1 MAMNYLLIF
10 YTGDEIR
17 EAVLKKGEYITAG
30 SGENDALKIE
40 NKGLNAGHLTLR
52 YIEGGINIFASTP
65 FSIMGSNSVNM
76 MLSAGDSVK
85 INNHLMLNV
94 FESSCSFNDIIS
106 LDGLNEISI
115 GRSLK
120 NDICLKGYLVSSAHA
135 VLRRVKDKWIIKDR
149 NSSNGIFINGRLI
162 ASGQAE
168 LNNNSVIFIGG
179 FVIEFRDNNLRFINT
194 PGDVILQPVVIKEII
209 PGRNIKKSYPEF
221 YRSPRIRRSPESREV
236 EILSPPAT
244 GSRPSISWLSVLLPP
259 VMMVSVMLLIA
270 TFTRNINTLFYTLP
284 MSCVS
289 VIMAIVNY
297 SSQKKRWRNIQE
309 IAAKKYSEHLAERE
323 KEIYEA
329 ETLYMSV
336 LSSINPGIYECISI
350 AENME
355 RRLWERTL
363 KDSDFLN
370 IRLGTGQIISNVNI
384 KIPRE
389 QLVIEENPFLKE
401 AAKLKARHEI
411 LNGIP
416 ICHSFLDSPITG
428 LVGNRENV
436 RKMTWSILINIA
448 AHHSYEDVKIVCV
461 YPEREKDQWEW
472 IRWLPHVWNTE
483 RTKRFMS
490 CTLEDNIKNKKGQ
503 DKTARTMLREL
514 AETLKLRQRTSSEN
528 KRDNIPEAPFYFLVL
543 ADKTLVE
550 SSGEQFLP
558 ESSSTGFAAL
568 YAYGDI
574 STLPG
579 ECSAIIDCG
588 DIAKGIA
595 GSIQMT
601 WNTEKNKKFVP
612 DYVSLQL
619 SSVDRFSRSL
629 APVRVHSA
637 GRSGAIP
644 SKALLFEGLGVRTVE
659 ELDILHRWKSSQS
672 YESLAVP
679 IGLKGN
685 GDMFYFDVHENQMGP
700 HGVVAGTSGSGKSEM
715 LTAWLLSMAMHFSPR
730 DLNILLIEFKGN
742 DLSNI
747 LTGLPHIAGVVNN
760 LQDSNSIERSLLSL
774 AAEQMHRLQI
784 FENTTELATKSL
796 PAYQKYQKTYP
807 EKNLKDLPYLLVV
820 LDEFAEFKKSFPE
833 QVDKFVQLARVGRS
847 TGLYMVLATQSPSG
861 VVPAQIESNIKFYIC
876 LRTANTGESK
886 ELIGTNDAFFISR
899 PGRAYVKVGDSVY
912 EQVQTFYSKVPYNPD
927 KDREKDSSSEEINL
941 VEINGERISPQVYDK
956 TIQAQAEIK
965 TEGQVLVAHIRDIA
979 ERNDFPNVK
988 QVWTKEHPEVLSLSS
1003 LDNMYDINRAFT
1015 NNSWSGELNEG
1026 LKFPV
1031 GLLDVPLQQKQEPF
1045 TLDLV
1050 GTGHQLLFGAPSSG
1064 KTTFLQTAIISAAL
1078 SYTPDQL
1085 KILIFDMGSGSM
1097 ITFEEL
1103 PHTLIVGSAKKQDK
1117 LQEAKEYL
1125 LNELEGRSN
1134 LLESQRV
1141 STVAAYNKKTGE
1153 NLPFILVAVDN
1164 VTVLNTQF
1172 SEVMDVIVKTAS
1184 EGGGL
1189 GIYLVITCV
1198 GSSMFKLENFIKS
1211 KHALE
1216 LTDITEY
1223 RTLVGAASKQK
1234 PGPFKGRGF
1243 TQGPLEFQTAMCEE
1257 YDLIS
1262 LCSDMNNAWQGSR
1275 ASIKESDEREI
1286 NADEL
1291 SFSQEGFQI
1300 GINKSSRQPVDF
1312 IFSEMGTCIISGTT
1326 ELIRNN
1332 IVSLIINAFIRE
1344 SDTKIYIYEGR
1355 NNEKLSALYPECTA
1369 LDDTSPANKL
1379 DELISELADEFDR
1392 RSVDDEANYERIAL
1406 FINDFVGFYRKIS
1419 QESADILEALT
1430 RSGADFNIC
1439 IYIIASLEDLAF
1451 MNTFRA
1457 TIKAFDNCL
1466 KKGNAIAAGGNI
1478 KDYAAFNEIQ
1488 SETDINFSD
1497 SNSNY
1502 EGCLIHRGRTTVLK
1516 FAKAGADV

>member
-1 MAMNYLLIF
+1 MNYMLIF
-10 YTGDEIR
+10 YTGDEII
-17 EAVLKKGEYITAG
+17 EAVLKKGDNITVG
-30 SGENDALKIE
+30 SGENNTLKIE
-40 NKGLNAGHLTLR
+40 KRGLEASHLTLR
-52 YIEGGINIFASTP
+52 YIEGGINIFAGTP
-65 FSIMGSNSVNM
+65 FSIMGNNSVNM

-94 FESSCSFNDIIS
+94 FENSCRFNDIIS
-106 LDGLNEISI
+106 LDRLNEVSI

-120 NDICLKGYLVSSAHA
+120 NNICLKGYLVSSAHA

-149 NSSNGIFINGRLI
+149 HSSNGIFINGRLI
-162 ASGQAE
+162 DCGQEE
-168 LNNNSVIFIGG
+168 LNNGAVIFIGG

-194 PGDVILQPVVIKEII
+194 PGDVILQPVVIQEII
-209 PGRNIKKSYPEF
+209 SRHNIKKAYPVF
-221 YRSPRIRRSPESREV
+221 YRSPRIRRNPESREI
-236 EILSPPAT
+236 EILAPPVT
-244 GSRPSISWLSVLLPP
+244 GSKPSISWLSVLLPP
-259 VMMVSVMLLIA
+259 VMMVSVMLLVA
-270 TFTRNINTLFYTLP
+270 SFTKNINTLFYTLP

-297 SSQKKRWRNIQE
+297 SSQKKKWRQIKE
-309 IAAKKYSEHLAERE
+309 IAAKKYGEHLAEKE
-323 KEIYEA
+323 NEIYEA

-336 LSSINPGIYECISI
+336 LSSINPGIYECVSI

-363 KDSDFLN
+363 KDSDFIN
-370 IRLGTGQIISNVNI
+370 IRLGTGQIISNVDI

-401 AAKLKARHEI
+401 AAKLKARHKI

-416 ICHSFLDSPITG
+416 VCHSFLDFPITG
-428 LVGNRENV
+428 LVGSRENV
-436 RKMTWSILINIA
+436 IKTAWSILINIA
-448 AHHSYEDVKIVCV
+448 AHHSYEDVKIICI

-472 IRWLPHVWNTE
+472 IRWLPHVWNAE

-490 CTLEDNIKNKKGQ
+490 CTLEDNTKNKKGQ
-503 DKTARTMLREL
+503 DKTARAMLREL
-514 AETLKLRQRTSSEN
+514 AETLKLRQRTSSDN

-558 ESSSTGFAAL
+558 ESSSIGFATL

-579 ECSAIIDCG
+579 ECSAIIECG
-588 DIAKGIA
+588 DIEKGI
-595 GSIQMT
+595 SCSVQMT
-601 WNTEKNKKFVP
+601 WNTEKNKKFIP
-612 DYVSLQL
+612 DYIFLQL
-619 SSVDRFSRSL
+619 PLTERFARSL

-644 SKALLFEGLGVRTVE
+644 SKALLFEGLGVKKVE

-672 YESLAVP
+672 YESLSVP

-715 LTAWLLSMAMHFSPR
+715 LTAWLLSLAMHFSPR

-912 EQVQTFYSKVPYNPD
+912 EQVQTFYSKVSYNPD
-927 KDREKDSSSEEINL
+927 KTEKSSSSSDEEINL
-941 VEINGERISPQVYDK
+941 VEINGERISPQIYDK
-956 TIQAQAEIK
+956 TIQAKEEIK
-965 TEGQVLVAHIRDIA
+965 TEGQILVAHIRDIA
-979 ERNDFPNVK
+979 ERNDFPKVK
-988 QVWTKEHPEVLSLSS
+988 QVWTKELPEVLSLSS
-1003 LDNMYDINRAFT
+1003 LENVYNINRAFI
-1015 NNSWSGELNEG
+1015 NNSWSGERNEG

-1031 GLLDVPLQQKQEPF
+1031 GLLDIPLQQKQEPF
-1045 TLDLV
+1045 ILDFV
-1050 GTGHQLLFGAPSSG
+1050 SSGHQLLFGAPSSG
-1064 KTTFLQTAIISAAL
+1064 KTTFLQTAVISAAL

-1125 LNELEGRSN
+1125 LNELDRRSN

-1164 VTVLNTQF
+1164 VVVLNTQF
-1172 SEVMDVIVKTAS
+1172 SEIMDVIIKTAS

-1223 RTLVGAASKQK
+1223 RSLVGAASKQK
-1234 PGPFKGRGF
+1234 PGAFKGRGF
-1243 TQGPLEFQTAMCEE
+1243 THGPLEFQTAICEE
-1257 YDLIS
+1257 DDLIM
-1262 LCSDMNNAWQGSR
+1262 LCSNMNNAWHGGR
-1275 ASIKESDEREI
+1275 ASIKEADERDI
-1286 NADEL
+1286 NANELAFNDE
-1291 SFSQEGFQI
+1291 SFQI
-1300 GINKSSRQPVDF
+1300 GINKTSRQPVNF
-1312 IFSEMGTCIISGTT
+1312 IFSEMGTCIIAGTT

-1332 IVSLIINAFIRE
+1332 IVSLIINAFIR
-1344 SDTKIYIYEGR
+1344 DGNTKIYIYEGK
-1355 NNEKLSALYPECTA
+1355 NEEKLSVLYPECIA
-1369 LDDTSPANKL
+1369 FDDTSS
-1379 DELISELADEFDR
+1379 DSLISELADEFDI
-1392 RSVDDEANYERIAL
+1392 RSNDDEADNYERIAL

-1419 QESADILEALT
+1419 QESADILETLT
-1430 RSGADFNIC
+1430 RSGADFKIC
-1439 IYIIASLEDLAF
+1439 IYIVSSLEDLAF

-1457 TIKAFDNCL
+1457 AIKVFDNCI

-1488 SETDINFSD
+1488 SETDINFSEL
-1497 SNSNY
+1497 
-1502 EGCLIHRGRTTVLK
+1502 EGCLIHNGRTTVLK
-1516 FAKAGADV
+1516 FAKVGS